1 MVTQPTHMPERLL
14 LWVDGVGG
22 YLVCMGNEVVLGQPS
37 AESSADVPIL
47 ADLSRRHAVV
57 RREGEGYTIEAI
69 RTVQVNEKPVEGRV
83 PLYDGSTIELGSGV
97 RLRFT
102 KPHPLSNT
110 AKIEFISRHRTQP
123 STDGVLLMA
132 ESCILGPATTS
143 HVVANRWEQEVVL
156 FRKGTEL
163 GCRTAAKI
171 SVDGTNKEGRCM
183 LRPKSR
189 VEGAEFAFA
198 LEPFGSC

>member
-1 MVTQPTHMPERLL
+1 ML
-14 LWVDGVGG
+14 LWVDSVGG
-22 YLVCMGNEVVLGQPS
+22 YLVCMENEIVIGQPS
-37 AESSADVPIL
+37 SEANPDVPIL
-47 ADLSRRHAVV
+47 ADLSRRHAII

-69 RTVQVNEKPVEGRV
+69 RSTKVEGRAV
-83 PLYDGSTIELGSGV
+83 NGTAPLYDGSAIELGDGV
-97 RLRFT
+97 RLRFV

-110 AKIEFISRHRTQP
+110 ARLEFASRHRTQP

-132 ESCILGPATTS
+132 ESCILGPAKTS

-163 GCRTAAKI
+163 GCRTLAKI
-171 SVDGTNKEGRCM
+171 SVDGANKQGRCM

-198 LEPFGSC
+198 IEPFGSS

>member
-1 MVTQPTHMPERLL
+1 ML
-14 LWVDGVGG
+14 LWVDSVGG
-22 YLVCMGNEVVLGQPS
+22 YLVCLGNEIVIGQPS
-37 AESSADVPIL
+37 QDSNPDVPIL
-47 ADLSRRHAVV
+47 ADLSRRHAVI

-69 RTVQVNEKPVEGRV
+69 RSTKVEGRAV
-83 PLYDGSTIELGSGV
+83 NGTAPLYDGSAIELGDGV
-97 RLRFT
+97 RLRFV

-110 AKIEFISRHRTQP
+110 AKLEFTSRHRTQP

-132 ESCILGPATTS
+132 ESCILGPAKTS

-171 SVDGTNKEGRCM
+171 SVDGANKEGRCM

-198 LEPFGSC
+198 IEPFGSS

>member
-1 MVTQPTHMPERLL
+1 ML
-14 LWVDGVGG
+14 LWVDSVGG
-22 YLVCMGNEVVLGQPS
+22 YLVCLKNEIVIGQPS
-37 AESSADVPIL
+37 SDANPDVPIL

-69 RTVQVNEKPVEGRV
+69 RSTKVEGRAV
-83 PLYDGSTIELGSGV
+83 NGTAPLYDGSAIELGDGV
-97 RLRFT
+97 RLRFV

-110 AKIEFISRHRTQP
+110 AKLEFVSRHRTQP

-132 ESCILGPATTS
+132 ESCILGPAKTS
-143 HVVANRWEQEVVL
+143 HVLANRWEQEVVL

-163 GCRTAAKI
+163 GCRTSAKI
-171 SVDGTNKEGRCM
+171 SVDGANKQGRCM
-183 LRPKSR
+183 LRAKSR

-198 LEPFGSC
+198 IEPFGSS

>member
-1 MVTQPTHMPERLL
+1 VIQSTLMPERLL

-22 YLVCMGNEVVLGQPS
+22 YLVCLGNEIVLGQPS
-37 AESSADVPIL
+37 SESNPDVPIL
-47 ADLSRRHAVV
+47 ADLSRRHAVI

-69 RTVQVNEKPVEGRV
+69 RSVQIDQKPVSGKV
-83 PLYDGSTIELGSGV
+83 PLFDGSTIELGSGV
-97 RLRFT
+97 RLRFV

-110 AKIEFISRHRTQP
+110 AKLEFASRHRTQP

-132 ESCILGPATTS
+132 ESCILGPAKTS
-143 HVVANRWEQEVVL
+143 HVLANRWEQEVVL
-156 FRKGTEL
+156 FRKGSEL

-171 SVDGTNKEGRCM
+171 SIDGTNKQGRCI

-189 VEGAEFAFA
+189 VEGEEFAFA
-198 LEPFGSC
+198 LEPFA